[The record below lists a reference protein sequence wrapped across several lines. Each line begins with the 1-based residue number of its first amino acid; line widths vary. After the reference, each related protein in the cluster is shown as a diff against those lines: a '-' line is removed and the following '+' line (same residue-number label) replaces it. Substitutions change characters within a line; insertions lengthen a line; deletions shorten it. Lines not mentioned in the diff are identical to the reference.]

1 MSAKAANDDE
11 WMYQLEEGEKGNPY
25 MTYSEAVDLY
35 LKGTYEEA
43 KATLEKCAVKDHH
56 YDRLM
61 ADIAAG
67 TASGK
72 PPVVEDVEPKYE

>member
-1 MSAKAANDDE
+1 
-11 WMYQLEEGEKGNPY
+11 MYHEGK
-25 MTYSEAVDLY
+25 
-35 LKGTYEEA
+35 YEEA

-61 ADIAAG
+61 AAIEAG

-72 PPVVEDVEPKYE
+72 PLEMK